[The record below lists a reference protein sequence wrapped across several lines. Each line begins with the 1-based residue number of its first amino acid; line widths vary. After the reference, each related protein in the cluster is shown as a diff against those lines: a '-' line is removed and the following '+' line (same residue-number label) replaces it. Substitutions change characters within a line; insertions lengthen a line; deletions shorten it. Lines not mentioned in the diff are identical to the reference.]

1 LTREIETLPYA
12 YDNVFDE
19 SSCNKGIYEQTI
31 RSIIPSVFE
40 DGKMAS
46 VFAYGQTGSGKTFT
60 MMGCNVT
67 GIHAGRNEDNRANY
81 GLYYM
86 AALDVFQLAELEEF
100 SHMSIG
106 ISLFEIYGGKL
117 FDLLNKRNQ
126 IRCLEDSRGKVC
138 FPGLSEHPVTCAE
151 EVMEVIED
159 GARKRS
165 TGTTS
170 KNADS
175 SRSHAIL
182 QIHVRKTIGRKE
194 NIEHGRLTFIDLA
207 GSERGADTDKA
218 NRATRLEG
226 AEINTSLLA
235 LKEVIRALATGDSMA
250 HIPFR
255 GAKLTQVLKESF
267 VGQNSC
273 SVMIACIAP
282 NLSNCE
288 HTLNT
293 LRYADRVK
301 ERNSEDGTL
310 PASVISNNLVRSI
323 KLSKRHLLDKENDNS
338 IDTTSEK
345 LLSEEEYEDSFT
357 QSDNEDHESYDIIDH
372 VESSP
377 PINEENEREEE
388 EEEKEE
394 RQIDF
399 GNVMSPNAYYEAHAI
414 DELLAKSPESGM
426 VTSASRKVR
435 NACDLVSTHRDC
447 MAEMLTMCKEEM
459 ILANN
464 ADGDRDN
471 IDFYLSELS
480 QIHEGQCTMLATL
493 HDKLTQFREMKT
505 LVDDE
510 SFEDLRE

>member
-1 LTREIETLPYA
+1 VLVHGTPEDNSWFGQVARIREDNDSEHKLFGGNSDQMNEDEEMRIRVIIRKRPMSSSEKKSTKEVDVIHPLDYDGYGKIFVYHPKTRVDLTREIETLPYA

-255 GAKLTQVLKESF
+255 GAKLTQVLKES
-267 VGQNSC
+267 
-273 SVMIACIAP
+273 
-282 NLSNCE
+282 
-288 HTLNT
+288 
-293 LRYADRVK
+293 
-301 ERNSEDGTL
+301 
-310 PASVISNNLVRSI
+310 
-323 KLSKRHLLDKENDNS
+323 
-338 IDTTSEK
+338 
-345 LLSEEEYEDSFT
+345 
-357 QSDNEDHESYDIIDH
+357 
-372 VESSP
+372 
-377 PINEENEREEE
+377 
-388 EEEKEE
+388 
-394 RQIDF
+394 
-399 GNVMSPNAYYEAHAI
+399 
-414 DELLAKSPESGM
+414 
-426 VTSASRKVR
+426 
-435 NACDLVSTHRDC
+435 
-447 MAEMLTMCKEEM
+447 
-459 ILANN
+459 
-464 ADGDRDN
+464 
-471 IDFYLSELS
+471 
-480 QIHEGQCTMLATL
+480 
-493 HDKLTQFREMKT
+493 
-505 LVDDE
+505 
-510 SFEDLRE
+510 